1 MRSRLSAPRRHEPSE
16 PPRAVRSATSR
27 HGASTLL
34 FLSSLGTLVRPVIF
48 PRENN
53 QKCVPY
59 PERNEHHA
67 EGVRVHR
74 HLAHVGRVLYGTE
87 LGSVTLKINNQQR
100 ECVRGALRT
109 SRKPLG
115 FFSKLYLVNSVRV
128 SCHISYTKTHV
139 TVHLYPVAQSER

>member
-1 MRSRLSAPRRHEPSE
+1 MTPTAARPEGGWWWRQLQLGRRAADEGGWCHGLSPPVRSRLSAPRRHEPSE
-16 PPRAVRSATSR
+16 PPRAVRSATIR

-59 PERNEHHA
+59 PERNEHHVA
-67 EGVRVHR
+67 
-74 HLAHVGRVLYGTE
+74 
-87 LGSVTLKINNQQR
+87 
-100 ECVRGALRT
+100 CVRGALRT

-115 FFSKLYLVNSVRV
+115 FFSKLYLVNSVRGRKCRMHN
-128 SCHISYTKTHV
+128 SDQQRS
-139 TVHLYPVAQSER
+139 S